1 MTHDERDWMAQ
12 SRATW
17 DERAPWWNE
26 IAETYAAAPERAADV
41 RRTVEALGL
50 SQGARVLDA
59 GCGAGQFAVAFARLG
74 LVVTAVDLSAAMLEF
89 GRQHADR
96 AGLEVNWRHGDSAH
110 LDDAD
115 GSYDAVHARLSL
127 HFAPDIPRTLAE
139 YGRVLRPDGRLYAS
153 LPGAL
158 SPIYGS
164 AWQRHL
170 DPARRANNYATPWEL
185 AALLAHAGW
194 QLLDQWGDFGPTP
207 DGEPNP
213 LASDALPNLAVPLQ
227 QAAATTWAFIAA
239 PPRGEARSGLLTT
252 VGSKRK

>member
-1 MTHDERDWMAQ
+1 MDERERDWMAQ
-12 SRATW
+12 SEATW

-41 RRTVEALGL
+41 HRTVAALGL
-50 SQGARVLDA
+50 TQGARVLDA

-74 LVVTAVDLSAAMLEF
+74 LAVTAVDLSAAMLEF
-89 GRQHADR
+89 GRRHAAG
-96 AGLEVNWRHGDSAH
+96 AGLEVHWRQGDSAH
-110 LDDAD
+110 LDDPA

-127 HFAPDIPRTLAE
+127 HFAPDIPGTLAE
-139 YGRVLRPDGRLYAS
+139 YARVLRPDGRLYAS

-185 AALLAHAGW
+185 AALLEYAGW

-213 LASDALPNLAVPLQ
+213 LASEALPRLAVPLQ
-227 QAAATTWAFIAA
+227 QAAATTWAFIAVS
-239 PPRGEARSGLLTT
+239 PRGETPSGQFAT
-252 VGSKRK
+252 VSSKRK